1 MGPVGYRLDDI
12 MAVQDSHIL
21 DGADSSPDMG
31 VQKWSTGLIYDQRCR
46 VGKVAPAVKLMPA
59 EPDIHTRL
67 IVYDICARSDEFIEQ
82 ARE

>member
-1 MGPVGYRLDDI
+1 

-31 VQKWSTGLIYDQRCR
+31 LQKWSAGLIDDKRCR
-46 VGKVAPAVKLMPA
+46 VGKFARGVKLMPA
-59 EPDIHTRL
+59 EPDIHTRWL
-67 IVYDICARSDEFIEQ
+67 NVYDIRARSDEFIEQ